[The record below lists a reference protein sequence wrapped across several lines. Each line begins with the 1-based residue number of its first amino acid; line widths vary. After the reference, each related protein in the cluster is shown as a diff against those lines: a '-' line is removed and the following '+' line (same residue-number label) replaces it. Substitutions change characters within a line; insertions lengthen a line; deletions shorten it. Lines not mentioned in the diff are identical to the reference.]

1 MPSDPGVRAH
11 WRRRPDPA
19 LLEGLRAR
27 IRKLDGVAPATDSRP
42 GALPLGTAAIDA
54 ALPWGGL
61 PRASL
66 HEVIGDGAF
75 ADGGNAAAAGFSAAL
90 LGRFAAA
97 TGAPVLWCRRGPGLY
112 GPGLA
117 RFGLGPEHLV
127 VARTGSDAAV
137 LWAMEAGLAS
147 GALAA
152 VLGEAESVS
161 TTARRRLQLA
171 AEKGGTAAFLL
182 RSAHGAPASGVAVT
196 RWRIGSAPGSFP
208 LTPDGRDSRGVGEA
222 RWRVELSRCRG
233 AHPSGA
239 ARNTQDGAHPS
250 GAARNTQD
258 GAHPSARGLSEALA
272 AWLVDWQDEP
282 TGGFTVVAELRGGP
296 IGGSLEAAPT
306 HPRLRRAV

>member
-1 MPSDPGVRAH
+1 MPSNPGAH
-11 WRRRPDPA
+11 VHPMRRPDPA

-27 IRKLDGVAPATDSRP
+27 IRKLDGVALAADGGP
-42 GALPLGTAAIDA
+42 GALPLGTAAIDD

-66 HEVIGDGAF
+66 HEVVGDGAS

-112 GPGLA
+112 GPGLT
-117 RFGLGPEHLV
+117 RFGLGPERLV

-137 LWAMEAGLAS
+137 LWAMEEGLAS

-152 VLGEAESVS
+152 VLGETETVS

-171 AEKGGTAAFLL
+171 AEKGGTAAFVL
-182 RSAHGAPASGVAVT
+182 RSAHGAPTSGVAVT
-196 RWRIGSAPGSFP
+196 RWRIGAAPGFSP
-208 LTPDGRDSRGVGEA
+208 LVPDGRDSGGVDTP

-233 AHPSGA
+233 AHPSGV
-239 ARNTQDGAHPS
+239 ARNTQDGARPL
-250 GAARNTQD
+250 GAARHTQN
-258 GAHPSARGLSEALA
+258 SARGLSEALA
-272 AWLVDWQDEP
+272 AWLVDWRDEP

-296 IGGSLEAAPT
+296 IGDSLEPAPT
-306 HPRLRRAV
+306 HPRLRHAV

>member
-1 MPSDPGVRAH
+1 MPSNPGARAH
-11 WRRRPDPA
+11 RHRRPDPA
-19 LLEGLRAR
+19 LLESLRAR
-27 IRKLDGVAPATDSRP
+27 IRKLDGVAPAADGGP
-42 GALPLGTAAIDA
+42 CALPLGAAAIDA

-66 HEVIGDGAF
+66 HELVGDDASV
-75 ADGGNAAAAGFSAAL
+75 DGGNAAAAGFSAAL

-117 RFGLGPEHLV
+117 RFGLGPECLV
-127 VARTGSDAAV
+127 VARTGSATAV
-137 LWAMEAGLAS
+137 LWAMEEGLAS

-152 VLGEAESVS
+152 VLGEVETVS

-182 RSAHGAPASGVAVT
+182 RSAHGAPVWGAAVT
-196 RWRIGSAPGSFP
+196 RWRIGAAPTSFP
-208 LTPDGRDSRGVGEA
+208 LAPDGRDLSGVGAA
-222 RWRVELSRCRG
+222 RWRVELVRCRG
-233 AHPSGA
+233 ARPSGA
-239 ARNTQDGAHPS
+239 ARHTQNDAP
-250 GAARNTQD
+250 
-258 GAHPSARGLSEALA
+258 GLSEALA

-296 IGGSLEAAPT
+296 IGGSLEAAPA
-306 HPRLRRAV
+306 HPLPRRAG